1 MKVFLMNRAA
11 TLLLAAVVLMS
22 CSENEQRLVEKGF
35 ERAAQQYE
43 LMYEATPLGM
53 YPRTVNNSGETR
65 LIGAEPLKSGANW
78 TNGFYPGVLWML
90 YAHTGDV
97 QWKAKAEKV
106 TRALE
111 VQKNQIYHHDIG
123 FIIMASFGKAYEYC
137 PSEYYKNVI
146 VHAAVSQLSRFSEIT
161 GTTKSWDQWTS
172 RGGTYTTYYPVIIDN
187 LMNLDLL
194 FKAYEL
200 TGDEKFLKPALSHA
214 DKTMANHIREDGSAF
229 HLVAYNPETGEVD
242 ARKTSQGFSDSSA
255 WSRGQAWAIYGFTM
269 CYRFTKKPEYL
280 ETAMKA
286 ADFFINHKNLPED
299 YIPYWDFNIGEFTD
313 YEWAYDPERFEE
325 EPRDASAAA
334 ATASALLE
342 LKNYVDDPAKAQQYR
357 DAAVK
362 MLSSLA
368 SPAYMAE
375 RGENNYYLLMHSV
388 ASVPHNS
395 SIDKPETYA
404 DYYFLEALLKLK
416 NDL

>member
-1 MKVFLMNRAA
+1 MIRKISVLISAV
-11 TLLLAAVVLMS
+11 LLLAS
-22 CSENEQRLVEKGF
+22 CQEKALIEKGF
-35 ERAAQQYE
+35 ARAAEQYE

-78 TNGFYPGVLWML
+78 TTGFYPGVLWQL
-90 YAHTGDV
+90 YAYTGDV
-97 QWKAKAEKV
+97 EWKAKAEKV

-111 VQKNQIYHHDIG
+111 VQKDQIYHHDIG
-123 FIIMASFGKAYEYC
+123 FIIMASFGKAYDYC

-146 VHAAVSQLSRFSEIT
+146 VHAANSQLARFSEIT
-161 GTTKSWDQWTS
+161 GTTKSWDSWVS
-172 RGGTYTTYYPVIIDN
+172 RGGTYRTNFPVIIDN

-269 CYRFTKKPEYL
+269 CYRFTGKPEYL
-280 ETAMKA
+280 ATAVKA

-299 YIPYWDFNIGEFTD
+299 FIPYWDFNIGEFTD
-313 YEWAYDPERFEE
+313 YEWAYDPDRFAE

-342 LKNYVDDPAKAQQYR
+342 LKNYVNDPAKAAEYHE
-357 DAAVK
+357 AAVR
-362 MLSSLA
+362 MLTSLA
-368 SPAYMAE
+368 SPEYMAE
-375 RGENNYYLLMHSV
+375 RGENNYFLLKHSV

-395 SIDKPETYA
+395 SIDKPEAYA

-416 NDL
+416 NDR

>member
-1 MKVFLMNRAA
+1 MKNVLQI
-11 TLLLAAVVLMS
+11 LLLASVMLS
-22 CSENEQRLVEKGF
+22 CREQRLIEQGF
-35 ERAAQQYE
+35 ERAEEQYA
-43 LMYEATPLGM
+43 LMYEATPAGK

-78 TNGFYPGVLWML
+78 TNGFYPGVLWQL
-90 YAHTGDV
+90 YAHTGDL

-111 VQKNQIYHHDIG
+111 VQKDQIYHHDIG
-123 FIIMASFGKAYEYC
+123 FIIMSSFGKAYEYC
-137 PSEYYKNVI
+137 PSEYYRNII
-146 VHAAVSQLSRFSEIT
+146 VHSANSCLARFSEIT
-161 GTTKSWDQWTS
+161 GTTRSWDSWTS
-172 RGGTYTTYYPVIIDN
+172 RGGTYTTGYPVIIDN

-200 TGDEKFLKPALSHA
+200 TGDEKFLIPALSHA

-229 HLVAYNPETGEVD
+229 HLVAYNLETGEVD

-269 CYRFTKKPEYL
+269 CYRYTKKPEYL
-280 ETAMKA
+280 ATAVKA

-299 YIPYWDFNIGEFTD
+299 GIPYWDFNIGEFTD
-313 YEWAYDPERFEE
+313 YEWAYDPDRFEE
-325 EPRDASAAA
+325 EPLDASAAA

-342 LKNYVDDPAKAQQYR
+342 LKNYISDPEKAAQYR
-357 DAAVK
+357 EAAVT

-375 RGENNYYLLMHSV
+375 RGENNYFLLMHSV

-395 SIDKPETYA
+395 SIDKPEIYA

-416 NDL
+416 NDRQ

>member
-1 MKVFLMNRAA
+1 MNINNLMKKIILFVAA
-11 TLLLAAVVLMS
+11 ALLLAS
-22 CSENEQRLVEKGF
+22 CQEQKLIEKGF
-35 ERAAQQYE
+35 ARAAEQYE

-78 TNGFYPGVLWML
+78 TNGFYPGTLWML

-97 QWKAKAEKV
+97 QWKVKAEKV

-111 VQKNQIYHHDIG
+111 VQKDQIYHHDIG

-137 PSEYYKNVI
+137 PSEYYKNII
-146 VHAAVSQLSRFSEIT
+146 VHSANSQLARYSEIT
-161 GTTKSWDQWTS
+161 GTTKSWDSWVS
-172 RGGTYTTYYPVIIDN
+172 RGGTYRTDYPVIIDN

-229 HLVAYNPETGEVD
+229 HLVAYNSVTGEVD

-255 WSRGQAWAIYGFTM
+255 WSRGQAWAIYGFTV

-280 ETAMKA
+280 QTAIKA
-286 ADFFINHKNLPED
+286 ADFFINHKNLPQD
-299 YIPYWDFNIGEFTD
+299 HIPYWDFNIGEFTD
-313 YEWAYDPERFEE
+313 YEWAYDPERFEV

-342 LKNYVDDPAKAQQYR
+342 LKNYVDDPVKAAQYR
-357 DAAVK
+357 EAAVK
-362 MLSSLA
+362 MLTSLA
-368 SPAYMAE
+368 SQEYMAE
-375 RGENNYYLLMHSV
+375 KGENNYFLLKHSV

-395 SIDKPETYA
+395 SIDKPEAYA
-404 DYYFLEALLKLK
+404 DYYFLEALLRLK
-416 NDL
+416 NDK